1 METNRTHPLIL
12 TAAAAVIITCGVAV
26 ASVTGL
32 WPSSRADESKKAE
45 VATQSIDSNNT
56 QQHQAPANIPPLS
69 QDRAAM
75 NSLTP
80 PMAQAPQMA
89 SAYPSSAPRS
99 DYSSRGDYTQP
110 APQQAPA
117 YPSNTPRGDYAQ
129 AAPAPMYDAPPP
141 AAQRMAAVCHS
152 CGRVV
157 AVHPITIQGE
167 SSGIGAVA
175 GGVAGALLGN
185 QLGKGHGRQAFTI
198 AGAAGGAYLGN
209 NIEKNRKS
217 RTVYDVQVRF
227 EDGRTRKYRESHA
240 NWQVGDRVR
249 VHNGRI
255 SSDS

>member
-32 WPSSRADESKKAE
+32 WPSSRADEAKKAE
-45 VATQSIDSNNT
+45 IATQSTDPNGN
-56 QQHQAPANIPPLS
+56 QQNQAPVNIPPLS
-69 QDRAAM
+69 QDRSTM
-75 NSLTP
+75 NSPMP
-80 PMAQAPQMA
+80 PMAQATQMA
-89 SAYPSSAPRS
+89 PAPQQQAYPSSN
-99 DYSSRGDYTQP
+99 YSS
-110 APQQAPA
+110 
-117 YPSNTPRGDYAQ
+117 RGDYAQ

-141 AAQRMAAVCHS
+141 AARRVASVCHS

-157 AVHPITIQGE
+157 AVHPIRIQGE
-167 SSGIGAVA
+167 STGIGAVA
-175 GGVAGALLGN
+175 GGVAGALLGHQFGN
-185 QLGKGHGRQAFTI
+185 GNGRKALTV

-209 NIEKNRKS
+209 NIEKDRRS

-249 VHNGRI
+249 VNNGRI